1 MSPGVSNRWRE
12 PRNAGIGAGLT
23 SENCCEICTVEVSER
38 TNVRFMLNTNKWN
51 THITALRRYVE
62 RTGTSRVPRNHI
74 EPTEF
79 GDIKL
84 GAWVTYVRHRN
95 RKGHLTTEQ
104 AQELASLP
112 QWQWGPL
119 RAGRTSNPER
129 DRLIVERFAD
139 GRGATLQSIA
149 NEFGLTRQRVHQIV
163 KSNRV

>member
-1 MSPGVSNRWRE
+1 
-12 PRNAGIGAGLT
+12 
-23 SENCCEICTVEVSER
+23 
-38 TNVRFMLNTNKWN
+38 MLNTNKWN
-51 THITALRRYVE
+51 THIVALRKYVE
-62 RTGTSRVPRNHI
+62 RTGSSTVPRNHV
-74 EPTEF
+74 ETTEY

-84 GAWVTYVRHRN
+84 GAWVSYVRHRN
-95 RKGHLTTEQ
+95 RKGHLTPEQ

-139 GRGATLQSIA
+139 GRGATLQAIA

-163 KSNRV
+163 KSAKTNA